1 MQLKSIQLKIALLAG
16 TCLLLCAAILVGY
29 SLTAT
34 RNAQTFVDEKVSGLL
49 DDTAKLRL
57 EESAKVAAL
66 SIQQEFDV
74 ALNAARTMAQS
85 FEMAKEMDS
94 DGSPLLA
101 LDRNAVNAILLNVLK
116 HNESFNGT
124 YSCWEP
130 NAIDGND
137 NDFRNNQ
144 DGNNAETGR
153 FTPYWTR
160 DDQGRIDVQA
170 LVEYDTDAVHPNGVP
185 KGGWYRGPQANHK
198 ESVLGP
204 LPYIVQGKKVWLA
217 TLSVPIL
224 KNGIF
229 YGVAGTDYVLDFV
242 QKLSEDVDHKLYD
255 GKGEVAIV
263 SNQGL
268 IIAHSEQPQWIGQ
281 SFSVF
286 DDDAAND
293 LKIIQDG
300 RIRVEQNSE
309 TGDVEAIAPIKLG
322 ETGKPWAVMIRI
334 HSDVVLA
341 EAHVLSQQLTEHA
354 DSSSRWLLMIGGA
367 VTVAS
372 IVLLWVF
379 SASLVKPILRG
390 VQLAKEIA
398 EGRFTSRLHMTSRDE
413 IGQLGQALDR
423 MADSLQEKAEVAEK
437 IAHGNLNVDV
447 QLSSEQDQLG
457 LALQHMTDSLN
468 DLLGQISLS
477 VEQVASGSYQ
487 VSDSSQTLSQGA
499 TEQASSLE
507 QVTSS
512 MQQVAAQTEQ
522 NTGHAREASRL
533 SEDAKKSAENGNG
546 QMKEMV
552 AAMRDIYES
561 GQNISKIIKVIDEI
575 AFQTNLLA
583 LNAAVEAAR
592 AGQHGKGFAVVAEEV
607 RNLAARSA
615 KAAGET
621 AELIEGSVSNTEK
634 GTEIAEKTALAL
646 DEIMN
651 DVSKVSALVGD
662 IAIAADEQAQGI
674 GQINLGL
681 GQIDQV
687 TQQNTA
693 TAEESASAAEE
704 LSAQAQQLK
713 EMLARFTLRT
723 DKGKKK
729 ALGHSLELEFAQID
743 MD

>member
-1 MQLKSIQLKIALLAG
+1 MQFKSIQLKIALLAG
-16 TCLLLCAAILVGY
+16 ACLLLCAAILVGY

-34 RNAQTFVDEKVSGLL
+34 HNTQAYVDEKVSGLL
-49 DDTAKLRL
+49 DENAQVRL
-57 EESAKVAAL
+57 EESAKVAAF
-66 SIQQEFDV
+66 SIQREFDV
-74 ALNAARTMAQS
+74 ALNAARTMAHS
-85 FEMAKEMDS
+85 FEMSKQVDDA
-94 DGSPLLA
+94 GVPLLQ
-101 LDRNAVNAILLNVLK
+101 LDRSAANAILLNVLK

-130 NAIDGND
+130 NALED
-137 NDFRNNQ
+137 NDEAFRVAQ
-144 DGNNAETGR
+144 DGNNPQTGR

-160 DDQGRIDVQA
+160 DEQGRVAVQH
-170 LVEYDTDAVHPNGVP
+170 LVEYDSDALHANGVA
-185 KGGWYRGPQANHK
+185 KGGWYRVPQTTHK

-224 KNGIF
+224 HNGTF

-242 QKLSEDVDHKLYD
+242 QKLSVAADQKLFE
-255 GKGEVAIV
+255 GRGEVVIV

-281 SFSVF
+281 SFKVF
-286 DDDAAND
+286 NDDAAAD
-293 LKIIQDG
+293 LKTIQDG
-300 RIRVEQNSE
+300 RTLVEQNAE
-309 TGDVEAIAPIKLG
+309 TGEIEVIAPIQLG
-322 ETGKPWAVMIRI
+322 NTGKPWAVMIRI
-334 HSDVVLA
+334 HSDVVMA
-341 EAHVLSQQLTEHA
+341 QAHALDDELTEHA
-354 DSSSRWLLMIGGA
+354 DNDVAWLLTIGGG
-367 VTVAS
+367 VTSVS

-379 SASLVKPILRG
+379 AASLAKPVLRG
-390 VQLAKEIA
+390 VRLAEEIA
-398 EGRFTSRLHMTSRDE
+398 QGRFDSRLKMTGLDE
-413 IGQLGQALDR
+413 IGQLGRALDS
-423 MADSLQEKAEVAEK
+423 MADSLQEKARLAEE
-437 IAHGNLNVDV
+437 IAHGNLDVDV
-447 QLSSEQDQLG
+447 QLASEQDQLG
-457 LALQHMTDSLN
+457 LALQHMTNSLN
-468 DLLGQISLS
+468 DLLGQVAIS
-477 VEQVASGSYQ
+477 VEQVAAGSYQ

-512 MQQVAAQTEQ
+512 MQQVASQTDQ
-522 NTGHAREASRL
+522 NTEHAREASRL
-533 SEDAKKSAENGNG
+533 SDEAKKSAENGNG

-552 AAMRDIYES
+552 AAMGDIYES

-621 AELIEGSVSNTEK
+621 AELIEGSVAKTEK
-634 GTEIAEKTALAL
+634 GTDIAEKTAVAL
-646 DEIMN
+646 DEIMA
-651 DVSKVSALVGD
+651 DVNKVSALVGD
-662 IAIAADEQAQGI
+662 IAIAAEEQAQGI
-674 GQINLGL
+674 GQINQGL

-693 TAEESASAAEE
+693 TAEESASASEE

-713 EMLARFTLRT
+713 QMLAHFTLRMDRASAAGRSDNT
-723 DKGKKK
+723 VLR
-729 ALGHSLELEFAQID
+729 LG

>member
-1 MQLKSIQLKIALLAG
+1 MQFKSIQLKIALLAG

-34 RNAQTFVDEKVSGLL
+34 RNAQSFVDEKVSGLL

-57 EESAKVAAL
+57 EESAKIAAL

-85 FEMAKEMDS
+85 FEMAKEMDA
-94 DGSPLLA
+94 DGRPLLA
-101 LDRNAVNAILLNVLK
+101 LDRKAVNAILLNVLK

-144 DGNNAETGR
+144 DGNNAKTGR

-160 DDQGRIDVQA
+160 DDQGRVDVQA

-198 ESVLGP
+198 ESVSGP

-242 QKLSEDVDHKLYD
+242 QKLSVEVDHKLYD

-281 SFSVF
+281 SFTVF
-286 DDDAAND
+286 NDDAASD
-293 LKIIQDG
+293 LKIIQEG

-309 TGDVEAIAPIKLG
+309 TGEVEAIAPIKLG
-322 ETGKPWAVMIRI
+322 ETGKPWAVIIRI
-334 HSDVVLA
+334 HSDVILA
-341 EAHVLSQQLTEHA
+341 EAHALNQQLTEHA
-354 DSSSRWLLMIGGA
+354 DSNSHWLLLIGGA
-367 VTVAS
+367 VTVVS
-372 IVLLWVF
+372 IVLLWFF

-398 EGRFTSRLHMTSRDE
+398 EGRFTGRLHMTSRDE
-413 IGQLGQALDR
+413 IGQLGQALDS
-423 MADSLQEKAEVAEK
+423 MADSLQEKAELAEE

-447 QLSSEQDQLG
+447 HLSSEQDQLG
-457 LALQHMTDSLN
+457 LALQHTTDSLN

-522 NTGHAREASRL
+522 NTEHAREASRL

-546 QMKEMV
+546 QMREMV
-552 AAMRDIYES
+552 AAMGDIYES

-634 GTEIAEKTALAL
+634 GTEIAEKTAQAL

-651 DVSKVSALVGD
+651 DVNKVSALVGD

-693 TAEESASAAEE
+693 TAEESASASEE

-723 DKGKKK
+723 DNGKKK
-729 ALGHSLELEFAQID
+729 ALGHLVQREFAQIG